1 MRSSNQVDDRCDE
14 RSGEACQC
22 SGPSC
27 PCWCGSPCEVS
38 LRTQAHHVAGM
49 DSAEFP
55 KLRVRWLVPFVPWPT
70 ALLEKSPLPPEE
82 AAVTANRQLPTSRR
96 AVLIVPASLRF
107 MVIPD
112 ARQASLMACIA

>member
-1 MRSSNQVDDRCDE
+1 
-14 RSGEACQC
+14 
-22 SGPSC
+22 
-27 PCWCGSPCEVS
+27 
-38 LRTQAHHVAGM
+38 M

-96 AVLIVPASLRF
+96 AVLIVPALLRF